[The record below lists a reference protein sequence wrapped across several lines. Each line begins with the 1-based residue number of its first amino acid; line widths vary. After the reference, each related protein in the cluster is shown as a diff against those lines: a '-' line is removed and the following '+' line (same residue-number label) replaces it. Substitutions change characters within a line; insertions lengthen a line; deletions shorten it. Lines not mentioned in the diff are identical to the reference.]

1 MNKKLK
7 PVGLLAVTL
16 SLFTVTLMFGFSGDA
31 YAVNTGSADDGAGDH
46 RHNLDTGQSVEEYL
60 STLDAKTT
68 VEAKVDLQGPYF
80 YLIAVQP
87 TSANSDNL
95 YNAIFDVW
103 AGDENVIDV
112 QLAVKSDRESF
123 TTMAGSFNA
132 GDHSITTIK
141 IRADDPSSIDAKIL
155 SWNINTGSENHLR
168 P

>member
-7 PVGLLAVTL
+7 PIGLLAVTL
-16 SLFTVTLMFGFSGDA
+16 SLFTVTLMFAFGGDA
-31 YAVNTGSADDGAGDH
+31 YAVNIGTVDDGAGDKH
-46 RHNLDTGQSVEEYL
+46 FGSGTKGSMP
-60 STLDAKTT
+60 DASIEKKAET

-80 YLIAVQP
+80 YLIAVQL